1 MGMIEAADRLLTGWG
16 HTSPTLAHVY
26 RPTKV
31 DELAWLLAQPSPR
44 GIIARGLGRSYGDPA
59 QNAGG
64 VVLDLT
70 RMQQVHDVDLE
81 RHTVNVD
88 TGLSLDE
95 MMRLFVP
102 LGMFVPVTPGTRF
115 VTVGGAIASDIHG
128 KNHHLDGSFGDHVLD
143 LDLLAPDGSSRTIS
157 NDNDRETF
165 RATLG
170 GMGLTGFVTRA
181 TLQMIPI
188 ETSFVTVDTER
199 AADLD
204 ALMARMT
211 ESDQDYRYSVAW
223 VDTMASGR
231 HLGRGVL
238 YQGNHT
244 ALSELGSHD
253 RADAL
258 RFNPPPTLSAP
269 RGLPSGLIN
278 PLTVRAFNELWFRRH
293 PKLEEGARQRLWSFF
308 HQLDMV
314 HDSNRMYGPE
324 GFVQYQFVVP
334 DSESEVIR
342 EAIERLSAR
351 SCPSFLVVLKRMG
364 PGHGMLSFPISGW
377 TLAVD
382 IPTGWDDLGP
392 FLDDLDDLVV
402 AANGRIYLAKD
413 ARMRPER
420 LPQMYPALSEWRQ
433 VADRLDPERRLRSDL
448 DRRLHVRSGSES

>member
-1 MGMIEAADRLLTGWG
+1 MGMIEASDRLLTGWG
-16 HTSPTLAHVY
+16 HTSPTRARVY
-26 RPTKV
+26 RPTQV
-31 DELAWLLAQPSPR
+31 DELAWLLAQPTPR
-44 GIIARGLGRSYGDPA
+44 GVIARGLGRSYGDPA

-70 RMQQVHDVDLE
+70 RLQRVHGIDLV
-81 RHTVNVD
+81 RHIVNVD
-88 TGLSLDE
+88 AGLSLDE

-143 LDLLAPDGSSRTIS
+143 FDLLSSEGAIQTIS
-157 NDNDRETF
+157 RDDDPETF
-165 RATLG
+165 RVTLG

-181 TLQMIPI
+181 TIQMIPI
-188 ETSFVTVDTER
+188 ETSYVTVDTER
-199 AADLD
+199 APDLD
-204 ALMARMT
+204 TLMARMS
-211 ESDQDYRYSVAW
+211 ESDEDYRYSVAW

-231 HLGRGVL
+231 QMGRGVL

-244 ALSELGSHD
+244 SLSELGSRD
-253 RADAL
+253 RSEAL

-278 PLTVRAFNELWFRRH
+278 PLTVRGFNELWFRRH

-314 HDSNRMYGPE
+314 HDSNRMYGPD
-324 GFVQYQFVVP
+324 GFVQHQFVVP
-334 DSESEVIR
+334 DSESHVVR

-351 SCPSFLVVLKRMG
+351 NCPSFLVVLKRMG

-382 IPTGWDDLGP
+382 IPTGWDDLAS
-392 FLDDLDDLVV
+392 FLDELDDLVAV
-402 AANGRIYLAKD
+402 ANGRIYLAKD

-420 LPQMYPALSEWRQ
+420 LPQMYPELDEWRQ
-433 VADRLDPERRLRSDL
+433 VADRLDPQRRLRSDL
-448 DRRLHVRSGSES
+448 GRRLHVRSES